1 MMKLA
6 PGTLRLTAMYGLII
20 AASVICFGASV
31 GNWIDKTRRITGI
44 KSLSFSFLLTL
55 ETRSKPNLISFIS
68 DLLAAR
74 TFLAIQNFCVS
85 LCAVGVSFFLWA
97 YETELDATSKN
108 KNENESFEAISLNYQ
123 SDETSKDVH
132 EQVLS
137 LEAAKLVTIIV
148 VIAFSSIARL
158 ASSGTVIILQKDWIV
173 VISDNNTDYLASMS
187 T

>member
-6 PGTLRLTAMYGLII
+6 PGTLRLTATYGLII

-31 GNWIDKTRRITGI
+31 GNWIDKTRRITGM
-44 KSLSFSFLLTL
+44 KSLSFSFLLT

-108 KNENESFEAISLNYQ
+108 KNENESFEALSLNYQ

-173 VISDNNTDYLASMS
+173 VISDNDTDYLASMS